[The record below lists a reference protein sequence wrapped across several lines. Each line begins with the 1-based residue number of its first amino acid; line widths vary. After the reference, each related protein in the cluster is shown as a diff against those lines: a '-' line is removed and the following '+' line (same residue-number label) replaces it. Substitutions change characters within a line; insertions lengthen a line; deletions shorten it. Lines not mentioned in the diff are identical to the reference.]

1 MLNDSPLF
9 IDVQKSKLN
18 LSFLIAVHA
27 LAMLSILLVTNSG
40 LVALVLKAALFV
52 FILFSFKSHLKHYKN
67 KIFITVK
74 ADDLVDLNVAD
85 KVLHDLR
92 FSTETYISTFL
103 LQLILLDSDTGA
115 SYKVTLLPDS
125 IDAAM
130 HSKLRARLKLAA
142 KDVAALV

>member
-1 MLNDSPLF
+1 MKDSPLF

-18 LSFLIAVHA
+18 LYFLVAVHA
-27 LAMLSILLVTNSG
+27 LAMLSILLVTDSGVVG
-40 LVALVLKAALFV
+40 LVIKAALFV

-67 KIFITVK
+67 DICITVK
-74 ADDLVDLNVAD
+74 SDSLVDLSVAD
-85 KVLHDLR
+85 KVFHDLR

-103 LQLILLDSDTGA
+103 LQLILLDDAGS
-115 SYKVTLLPDS
+115 SHKVTLFPDS

-142 KDVAALV
+142 KDVAALL